1 MTTKKTK
8 KVSPSKIFNSAINWL
23 NTYLEIVAG
32 GNIKTQRRRLVWLI
46 PVSLLSPFVGILLAW
61 IAKIIWLSTISP
73 LFIILFFTIA
83 IVPWLFLLWLTVA
96 LYIPLILLTIPADYS
111 EKLKELNASPEN
123 AKKLAR
129 FFSDIIAWV
138 LFAGLY
144 CFFFKI
150 WHNILAVVP
159 LLVVVLYFI
168 FATSGKWIEPD
179 PKFKQKLFK
188 AVTFLI
194 FIPLTLSFISPT
206 FYYHIFGSSL
216 STLSNKY
223 PESQMTNEKLDK
235 TIKKALDKKLAKEL
249 QEIND
254 EIKKGKITPEDA
266 EKKQGE
272 IKKKFKNE
280 SLLKKTTHGVGN
292 GIKSG
297 IEKVKNIW
305 SSKKP
310 DSNINSKMPETKIS
324 STQPPTQNFFTFQDT
339 VKKVVSGWNTIDSQ
353 FYVGNTIIILSSSG
367 NLNYKKSWKAGKG
380 KKLKMILKNDG
391 LYGGQIPIKYQVLNP
406 STRYEVKINDFK
418 GGEKLIFQIK

>member
-310 DSNINSKMPETKIS
+310 DSNINSKMLEKNTSTYTPPQQESLPIPRDWLIKTSGRIVINPNSIIQTDLYFGPKDEITYTK
-324 STQPPTQNFFTFQDT
+324 
-339 VKKVVSGWNTIDSQ
+339 
-353 FYVGNTIIILSSSG
+353 LSSGKFRIINEKGHGLIINQPEIRTRATHWGEIQLEGLS
-367 NLNYKKSWKAGKG
+367 KKRFTVNIS
-380 KKLKMILKNDG
+380 IERNC
-391 LYGGQIPIKYQVLNP
+391 I
-406 STRYEVKINDFK
+406 
-418 GGEKLIFQIK
+418 